1 MTVIAGLSIKYFRAA
16 ALTESMVTPSMLYGD
31 LDIRGFPAP
40 GRPAVPGL
48 RPRGNSLRP
57 WRDHSVALH
66 GIIPRYYDGSQ
77 VGPVAG

>member
-1 MTVIAGLSIKYFRAA
+1 MLWRQSALAVELGQRAA
-16 ALTESMVTPSMLYGD
+16 EITGPE
-31 LDIRGFPAP
+31 
-40 GRPAVPGL
+40 L

-66 GIIPRYYDGSQ
+66 GIIPWYYDGSQ